1 MTAAAARAA
10 LHFACPG
17 SIGQPT
23 GGYRYDAEIL
33 RGMQAGGR
41 DIVLHELAGR
51 FPEAD
56 RAATDA
62 ARACVAAARGAVLA
76 IDGLALPGFAGA
88 LPARETTVIALIHHP
103 LALETGIPAPLRRRF
118 AALEPELVRACAG
131 VIVTS
136 PATVPA
142 IRAMGVAAER
152 IRVVVPAVGRSGAAS
167 WRRNAGRARLLC
179 VASLTPRKGH
189 RVLLAALARLR
200 ALAWRIDLVG
210 PRQYDRREAGR
221 IATAIGARGLRG
233 RVRLTGAV
241 SAARIAAA
249 YRAADLFVLPSFH
262 EGYGMAFAEAIAA
275 GLPVVGARAGA
286 VPSTVPPRAGVLV
299 RPGDPASLARALRP
313 LVASRAARARL
324 ARGAR
329 LHGRS
334 LPDWSAQARRFAAA
348 IDGLAAP

>member
-1 MTAAAARAA
+1 MTGAAARAA

-17 SIGQPT
+17 PIGQPT

-33 RGMQAGGR
+33 RGLRAAGR
-41 DIVLHELAGR
+41 DVVLHELAGC
-51 FPEAD
+51 FPDVD
-56 RAATDA
+56 RAAVQA
-62 ARACVAAARGAVLA
+62 ARDCATAARGAVLV
-76 IDGLALPGFAGA
+76 IDGLALPGFAGS
-88 LPARETTVIALIHHP
+88 LPATETRIVALIHHP
-103 LALETGIPAPLRRRF
+103 LALETGIPAMLRRRF

-142 IRAMGVAAER
+142 IRAMGVSAER
-152 IRVVVPAVGRSGAAS
+152 IRVVVPAVARNGASS
-167 WRRNAGRARLLC
+167 WRRNGGRVRMLC

-189 RVLLAALARLR
+189 RGLLAALARLR
-200 ALAWRIDLVG
+200 GLAWRIDLVG

-221 IATAIGARGLRG
+221 IATAIGSRGLRG

-241 SAARIAAA
+241 SAARVAAA

-262 EGYGMAFAEAIAA
+262 EGYGMAFAEAIVA

-324 ARGAR
+324 ARGAL
-329 LHGRS
+329 LHARS
-334 LPDWSAQARRFAAA
+334 LPDWPAQARRFAAA
-348 IDGLAAP
+348 IDALTTP

>member
-1 MTAAAARAA
+1 MSGAAARAA

-17 SIGQPT
+17 PIGQPT

-33 RGMQAGGR
+33 RGLRAAGR
-41 DIVLHELAGR
+41 EVVLHELAGC
-51 FPEAD
+51 FPDAD
-56 RAATDA
+56 HAALRA
-62 ARACVAAARGAVLA
+62 ARACATAARGAVLA
-76 IDGLALPGFAGA
+76 IDGLALPGFAGS
-88 LPARETTVIALIHHP
+88 LPVAETTVIALIHHP
-103 LALETGIPAPLRRRF
+103 LALETGIPAAQRRRF

-152 IRVVVPAVGRSGAAS
+152 IRVVVPAVARNGAVS

-200 ALAWRIDLVG
+200 ALDWRIDLVG
-210 PRQYDRREAGR
+210 PRHYDRREAGR
-221 IATAIGARGLRG
+221 IATAIGTRGLRG
-233 RVRLTGAV
+233 RVRLAGAV
-241 SAARIAAA
+241 PAARVAAA
-249 YRAADLFVLPSFH
+249 YRGADLFVLPSFH

-286 VPSTVPPRAGVLV
+286 VPSTVPSRAGVLV
-299 RPGDPASLARALRP
+299 PPGNSAMLARALHP
-313 LVASRAARARL
+313 LVASRAARARF
-324 ARGAR
+324 ARGAL
-329 LHGRS
+329 LHARA
-334 LPDWSAQARRFAAA
+334 LPDWPAQARRFAAA
-348 IDGLAAP
+348 IDALAAP